1 MALTI
6 SSESVNGV
14 ELIHLKGAILFGED
28 STSLRTRVKAL
39 LDECKKM
46 VLDMR
51 GVDRM
56 DSSGLGTL
64 VALYASAH
72 RCGAE
77 IKLANLGSHTR
88 EVLQITRL
96 VTVFEVYNSTDAAV
110 ASFTAAK
117 AAR

>member
-14 ELIHLKGAILFGED
+14 EVVHLGGAILFGDD
-28 STSLRTRVKAL
+28 STNLRNRVRAL
-39 LDECKKM
+39 LDQGKKV

-51 GVDRM
+51 GVSRI

-72 RCGAE
+72 RCGTE
-77 IKLANLGSHTR
+77 IKLANLGAHPK

-96 VTVFEVYNSTDAAV
+96 VTVFEVFSSTDAAV
-110 ASFTAAK
+110 ASIASAK
-117 AAR
+117 SAH